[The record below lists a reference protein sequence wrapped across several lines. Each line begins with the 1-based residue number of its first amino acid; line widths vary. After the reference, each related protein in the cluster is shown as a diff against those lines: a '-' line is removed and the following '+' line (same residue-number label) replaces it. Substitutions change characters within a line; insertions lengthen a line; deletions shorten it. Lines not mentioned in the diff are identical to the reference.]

1 MAFKHLSSEE
11 RHYIEIELKN
21 GTSQNKIAQKP
32 GRYQSSLSRELGR
45 NKGLRGY
52 RHQQAHRMAQH
63 RHQEK
68 NKAVKLT
75 EAIKRRISHD
85 IRADCSPEQVAGR
98 LKKEGVIE
106 LHHETI

>member
-21 GTSQNKIAQKP
+21 GTSQNKIAEKL
-32 GRYQSSLSRELGR
+32 GRSQSSLSRELGR

-52 RHQQAHRMAQH
+52 RHQQAHRMAQK
-63 RHQEK
+63 RHKEK

-75 EAIKRRISHD
+75 EDIKRRISNY
-85 IRADCSPEQVAGR
+85 ICSD
-98 LKKEGVIE
+98 
-106 LHHETI
+106 

>member
-21 GTSQNKIAQKP
+21 GISQNKIAEKL
-32 GRYQSSLSRELGR
+32 GRSQSSLSRELAR

-52 RHQQAHRMAQH
+52 RHQQAHRMAQQ

-75 EAIKRRISHD
+75 KDIKRQITNY
-85 IRADCSPEQVAGR
+85 IRLDWSPEQVAGR
-98 LKKEGVIE
+98 LQKDGVE
-106 LHHETI
+106 E